1 MKCKDWRLLRR
12 KMEWILKMKTF
23 SSPALVLV
31 LIQKT
36 TREYV
41 GTMAIRLTGSEIF
54 ETRSTFC
61 RFPGF
66 PRPLFFPSFTH
77 FYSQCSRPSIK
88 LTALFITKVNRHCFA
103 QNSLKGGKLAGP
115 RKRCSRQERQMVQ
128 ISVSRVSVQQA
139 ALTHSRYHLPVK

>member
-1 MKCKDWRLLRR
+1 
-12 KMEWILKMKTF
+12 MEWILKMKTF

-36 TREYV
+36 AREYV

-66 PRPLFFPSFTH
+66 PRPLFSLVHALLLTMLEAINQTDCTLH
-77 FYSQCSRPSIK
+77 NQSQE
-88 LTALFITKVNRHCFA
+88 ALFCT
-103 QNSLKGGKLAGP
+103 
-115 RKRCSRQERQMVQ
+115 E
-128 ISVSRVSVQQA
+128 
-139 ALTHSRYHLPVK
+139 

>member
-1 MKCKDWRLLRR
+1 
-12 KMEWILKMKTF
+12 MEWILKMKTF

-36 TREYV
+36 AREYV

-66 PRPLFFPSFTH
+66 PRPLFSPR
-77 FYSQCSRPSIK
+77 SRTFNHNVLGHQS
-88 LTALFITKVNRHCFA
+88 N
-103 QNSLKGGKLAGP
+103 
-115 RKRCSRQERQMVQ
+115 
-128 ISVSRVSVQQA
+128 
-139 ALTHSRYHLPVK
+139 

>member
-1 MKCKDWRLLRR
+1 
-12 KMEWILKMKTF
+12 MEWILKMKTF

-36 TREYV
+36 AREYV

-66 PRPLFFPSFTH
+66 PRPLFFPRSRTFTH
-77 FYSQCSRPSIK
+77 NAPGHQS
-88 LTALFITKVNRHCFA
+88 N
-103 QNSLKGGKLAGP
+103 
-115 RKRCSRQERQMVQ
+115 
-128 ISVSRVSVQQA
+128 
-139 ALTHSRYHLPVK
+139 